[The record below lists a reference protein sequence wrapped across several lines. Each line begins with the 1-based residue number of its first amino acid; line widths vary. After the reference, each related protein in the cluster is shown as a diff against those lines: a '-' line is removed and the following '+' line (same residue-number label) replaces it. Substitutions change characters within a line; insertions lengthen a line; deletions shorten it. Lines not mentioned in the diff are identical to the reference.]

1 MRTRNSSDVEFS
13 HMRLPGKSV
22 LVWWVLLALTLIATS
37 TFAVHHFLRTIYTDD
52 AQISGHILPVS
63 SRINGSVKKVLVEND
78 QVVAEGQP
86 LVIIDSADLDEVV
99 SERSASVEQLKASLQ
114 VAEDDARI
122 AKEGSQQRIDA
133 ALQALV
139 AAKSQEAASEAKQR
153 SAVAT
158 LAASQAADA
167 QQQASLERSTRL
179 YDEHLISHQ
188 SYTDAVGSAA
198 VAHKTLESQRAL
210 LDSAT
215 ADHRLEEARQ
225 RSAEI
230 SVQQSR
236 ESIYEA
242 DAAAHTVKM
251 KQADLALAEAQL
263 REALYQQQRT
273 IIRSPVKGIVA
284 ARTVE
289 LGQNVQ
295 PGDPLLSIVDTT
307 HLWVLANFKETQL
320 RDLHLDEQVIIGI
333 DAYGLQIPG
342 HIIGFGAGSGSVFS
356 LIPPDNAS
364 GNFVK
369 VVQRIP
375 VRIDLNSTPKQPLRP
390 GMSVTVRVSR

>member
-1 MRTRNSSDVEFS
+1 MRTRNSTNVEFS
-13 HMRLPGKSV
+13 HVGLPDKSV
-22 LVWWVLLALTLIATS
+22 LFWWVFLVLALIATS
-37 TFAVHHFLRTIYTDD
+37 AFAVHHFLRTIYTDD
-52 AQISGHILPVS
+52 AQINGHILPVS
-63 SRINGSVKKVLVEND
+63 SRISGSVKKVLVEND
-78 QVVAEGQP
+78 QIVEQGQP
-86 LVIIDSADLDEVV
+86 LVLIDSVDLDEVV
-99 SERSASVEQLKASLQ
+99 SERSATVDQLKAALQ
-114 VAEDDARI
+114 VAQDNARI
-122 AKEGSQQRIDA
+122 AREGSQQRIEA
-133 ALQALV
+133 ALQGLA

-158 LAASQAADA
+158 LAASQASDV

-179 YDEHLISHQ
+179 YEEHLISHQ

-198 VAHKTLESQRAL
+198 VAHRTLESQHAL
-210 LDSAT
+210 SDSAS
-215 ADHRLEEARQ
+215 ADYRLEGAKR

-236 ESIYEA
+236 ESVYEA
-242 DAAAHTVKM
+242 DAATHTVKM

-273 IIRSPVKGIVA
+273 IIRSPVHGIVA
-284 ARTVE
+284 ARVVE

-295 PGDPLLSIVDTT
+295 PGDPLLSVVDIT

-320 RDLHLDEQVIIGI
+320 RNLYLDEQVSVGI
-333 DAYGLQIPG
+333 DAYGLQVPG

-375 VRIDLNSTPKQPLRP
+375 VRIDIDSLPKQPLRP
-390 GMSVTVRVSR
+390 GMSVTVSISR